1 MLIPENSLFTP
12 SAMLS
17 GRPSWNCFFLKD
29 GSEPVDNAAAKSE
42 VLTAHIQEQLMSHM
56 GQTRTFRHLRIKS
69 ALPRKADIAR
79 CGHEVRLVPMHE
91 VAALQPAARGARVE
105 RSVSSREDV
114 SQHRLSNATLRSHSA
129 GSARSRGEVR
139 GDVPAN

>member
-56 GQTRTFRHLRIKS
+56 GHSRPGQASRNSGQVRYD
-69 ALPRKADIAR
+69 PKA
-79 CGHEVRLVPMHE
+79 EVI
-91 VAALQPAARGARVE
+91 
-105 RSVSSREDV
+105 SEDV
-114 SQHRLSNATLRSHSA
+114 TPRRAVT
-129 GSARSRGEVR
+129 
-139 GDVPAN
+139 P